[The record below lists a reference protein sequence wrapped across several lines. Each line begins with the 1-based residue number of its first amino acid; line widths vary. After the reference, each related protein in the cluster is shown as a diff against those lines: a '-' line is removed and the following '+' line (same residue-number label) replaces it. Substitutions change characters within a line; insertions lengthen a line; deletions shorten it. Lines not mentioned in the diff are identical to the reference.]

1 MATTIG
7 RWTRHNLFAS
17 PSSSLLSL
25 VSIPLT
31 IYVGFLIARWAFLS
45 AHWAVVADNLAVLL
59 VGTFPPDQVWRAMVA
74 GAGLSALFGM
84 TIGICSAELCC
95 KEETK
100 ASRSCNMTG
109 NHQRLTCK

>member
-31 IYVGFLIARWAFLS
+31 LYVGFLIARWAFLS

-84 TIGICSAELCC
+84 TIGLVLL
-95 KEETK
+95 T
-100 ASRSCNMTG
+100 
-109 NHQRLTCK
+109 QRWKGYAIAGALLAVVAAVSYG

>member
-45 AHWAVVADNLAVLL
+45 AHWAVVADNLAGFVCSDIREPYGGQPRKLPLHRCIPLLHTRVLKIDGHV
-59 VGTFPPDQVWRAMVA
+59 VG
-74 GAGLSALFGM
+74 
-84 TIGICSAELCC
+84 
-95 KEETK
+95 
-100 ASRSCNMTG
+100 
-109 NHQRLTCK
+109 